1 MRRKILSLSVLLFTL
16 VAVFFV
22 EPQQVVA
29 QNGGGGGG
37 RFTTVESTTKQ
48 YVWNLVS
55 NKTGQA
61 ICEVIIDH
69 DGQPTQYD
77 AITACAQEI
86 FAQPPVPA
94 PGEPIPTQAPFD
106 INEFFRTVR
115 WEFVGS
121 REVTRLIKVP
131 LPDMVVY
138 VTAPQ
143 GPLLQ
148 PYVILT
154 AYEPVSEYKIVRIQ
168 GQVGSIGFVCD
179 GSRCEVP
186 VMQDTR
192 VIFWAYSSLGDQSER
207 VQADVR
213 VVRRDE
219 GFFVSITGVSRFA
232 VYEDICAQYW
242 GVSDLNL
249 PDWASFPPTP
259 EELHTQRTLHFL
271 TSKLIMTGLVDA
283 RDCPGNGFL
292 IGGAPNACGIEAAQ
306 QTMITW
312 QNQFDPTIW
321 AAGRDVGVPPIL
333 LKSLIELELQFWP
346 ANARFYIQEFGLG
359 QMNQLGADVALRW
372 DQNLYLRVCTDLL
385 LDCTKPYAS
394 LPSYTQAMVRGAL
407 MRIISADCAT
417 CPNGLNLAS
426 AEQSISIIGQTMR
439 ANCQQTG
446 YIVDQLGAS
455 ANYED
460 LWRFTMASY
469 HSGYSCLRDAIA
481 EAKHNNEPTD
491 WEHVSPYLCDGAQSY
506 VDDLWRGLYSFNQFV
521 VPPVQPA
528 APTLIPTFLPTPT
541 QAPTISTLSTAQIRV
556 VLYIDN
562 NNNNIPDVGELINGV
577 AAQIVYES
585 GKTETKTVTDGQVV
599 FDATGV
605 PIGSAFTINI
615 PSLYRT
621 YTSTVPAQGEALVTI
636 RLTPPELPPLL
647 P

>member
-1 MRRKILSLSVLLFTL
+1 MRRRILLISALLMLVALLFIG
-16 VAVFFV
+16 
-22 EPQQVVA
+22 PQRVVA
-29 QNGGGGGG
+29 QSGGGGGG

-55 NKTGQA
+55 NKTGKV
-61 ICEVIIDH
+61 ICEVIVDH
-69 DGQPTQYD
+69 EGQPTQYD

-86 FAQPPVPA
+86 FTEPTPSA
-94 PGEPIPTQAPFD
+94 PNEMAPTPIPFD
-106 INEFFRTVR
+106 INQFFRNVR

-121 REVTRLIKVP
+121 REVTRLVKVP

-154 AYEPVSEYKIVRIQ
+154 AYEPVSEYKIIRIQ
-168 GQVGSIGFVCD
+168 GQVGAIGFVCE

-213 VVRRDE
+213 VIKKDE
-219 GFFVSITGVSRFA
+219 GYFVSITGVSRFA
-232 VYEDICAQYW
+232 LYEDVCAQYW

-259 EELHTQRTLHFL
+259 EELHTQKTLHYL
-271 TSKLIMTGLVDA
+271 ASKLITTGLVDA

-292 IGGAPNACGIEAAQ
+292 IGAAPNACGLEKAQAA
-306 QTMITW
+306 MVSW

-321 AAGRDVGVPPIL
+321 AAGRDVGVPPVLI
-333 LKSLIELELQFWP
+333 KSLIELESQFWP
-346 ANARFYIQEFGLG
+346 ANARLFLLEYGLG
-359 QMNQLGADVALRW
+359 QLNQLGADVALRW
-372 DQNLYLRVCTDLL
+372 DQSLYLRVCTDLL

-417 CPNGLNLAS
+417 CPNGLNIAS
-426 AEQSISIIGQTMR
+426 AEQSISIVAQTMR

-446 YIVDQLGAS
+446 FIVDQLGAS

-469 HSGYSCLRDAIA
+469 HSGYSCLRNAVA
-481 EAKHNNEPTD
+481 EAKHNNEPTN
-491 WEHVSPYLCDGAQSY
+491 WEHVAPYLCPGAQSY
-506 VDDLWRGLYSFNQFV
+506 VDDLWQSMYSFNQYV
-521 VPPVQPA
+521 VTPVQPA
-528 APTLIPTFLPTPT
+528 APTLLPTFLPTPT
-541 QAPTISTLSTAQIRV
+541 LAPTVSIFSTAQIRV
-556 VLYIDN
+556 VAYIDS
-562 NNNNIPDVGELINGV
+562 NNNNIPDLGELISGV
-577 AAQIVYES
+577 SAQIVYEN
-585 GKTETKTVTDGQVV
+585 GKTETKTITNGEVV
-599 FDATGV
+599 FDARGV
-605 PIGSAFTINI
+605 PIGTAFTINL

-621 YTSTVPAQGEALVTI
+621 TTSTVPAAGEALVTF

>member
-1 MRRKILSLSVLLFTL
+1 M
-16 VAVFFV
+16 
-22 EPQQVVA
+22 
-29 QNGGGGGG
+29 
-37 RFTTVESTTKQ
+37 
-48 YVWNLVS
+48 
-55 NKTGQA
+55 

-69 DGQPTQYD
+69 EGQPTQYD
-77 AITACAQEI
+77 AITACSQEI
-86 FAQPPVPA
+86 FTQPTTAPNEQVPTQPP
-94 PGEPIPTQAPFD
+94 FD
-106 INEFFRTVR
+106 LNKFFRNVR

-121 REVTRLIKVP
+121 REVTRLVKVP

-154 AYEPVSEYKIVRIQ
+154 AYEPVSEFKILRIQ
-168 GQVGSIGFVCD
+168 GQVGSNGFVCD

-192 VIFWAYSSLGDQSER
+192 VIFWAYSSLGDQSAR

-213 VVRRDE
+213 VVKRDE
-219 GFFVSITGVSRFA
+219 GYFVTITGVSHFA
-232 VYEDICAQYW
+232 VYEDNCAQLW

-249 PDWASFPPTP
+249 PTWSEFPPTP
-259 EELHTQRTLHFL
+259 EELHTQKTLHFL
-271 TSKLIMTGLVDA
+271 ASKLITTGLVNT

-292 IGGAPNACGIEAAQ
+292 SNGAPNACGLEKAQ
-306 QTMITW
+306 QAMVDW

-321 AAGRDVGVPPIL
+321 AAGRDVGVPPVL
-333 LKSLIELELQFWP
+333 LKSLIELESQFWP
-346 ANARFYIQEFGLG
+346 ANARFFLLEFGLG
-359 QMNQLGADVALRW
+359 QLNQLGADVALRW
-372 DQNLYLRVCTDLL
+372 DQNLYLRVCSELL
-385 LDCTKPYAS
+385 IDCTKPYAS
-394 LPSYTQAMVRGAL
+394 LPSYIQAMVRGAL

-426 AEQSISIIGQTMR
+426 AEQSITIVAQTMR

-481 EAKHNNEPTD
+481 EARANGEATD
-491 WEHVSPYLCDGAQSY
+491 WEHVAPYLCPGAQTY
-506 VDDLWRGLYSFNQFV
+506 VDDLWRELNSFQQYV
-521 VPPVQPA
+521 VTPVQPA

-541 QAPTISTLSTAQIRV
+541 QAPTISTLSTAQIRIV
-556 VLYIDN
+556 VYIDN
-562 NNNNIPDVGELINGV
+562 NNNNIPDIGELINGV
-577 AAQIVYES
+577 NAQIVYEN
-585 GKTETKTVTDGQVV
+585 GRTETKTVTNGEVV

-605 PIGSAFTINI
+605 PIGSAFTVNI

-621 YTSTVPAQGEALVTI
+621 YTSTVPASGESLVTF
-636 RLTPPELPPLL
+636 RLPPPVL
-647 P
+647 PPVLP